1 VANELRRRS
10 RRPWPTAAG
19 AVSAFAGRTRPIPGR
34 PRARSHH
41 DSDGLPFRRP
51 ASSRNM
57 AI

>member
-1 VANELRRRS
+1 
-10 RRPWPTAAG
+10 
-19 AVSAFAGRTRPIPGR
+19 VSAFAGRTRPIPGR